1 MWNDILLLNKVNMT
15 KSVNGL
21 FYSMQKLPLVGSHI
35 PSKVYSYLRLKNIL
49 GIVAFIFRLFLSIGK
64 NILYLFLCYAVPLSF
79 LYVDNLT
86 SEAVQ
91 NSFLMSLIL
100 LSGCLGSLVN
110 GILWNV
116 NSDTYSMIK
125 LLRMEAKRY
134 LVNNAVYHYTLNCIT
149 LTIVSCGICL
159 FFGLPFWHGILCGL
173 LYVTSHVSLDGLYLY
188 LFDRTGHTY
197 MSESKTKMILTTS
210 LLIGAYALMGFKVP
224 VSFVK
229 ELFYIVTAIFTV
241 SSIFSIRYLKN
252 SNSYKDILI
261 PLFQNLVTLDL
272 LDPNKG
278 DILKK
283 DVDLDVKDYNSEELK
298 QSTSSKKQGY
308 AYMNELFFK
317 RHKRLVYRPIRLR
330 MLIILV
336 AGAALFA
343 LSFLMEDSLDSVQ
356 LIDLLPPCVFF
367 MYILNISMK
376 TTKAMFMNCD
386 VSLLHY
392 GYYRQPKAIFENF
405 RIRLKTLSY
414 YNLLIAIVLC
424 AVVNL
429 LTMRYPISFTW
440 ASLFLFDITIII
452 LSVFFSVHYLFV
464 YYIFQPYTEE
474 FDMKNPF
481 MSILNGIVYFLCYM
495 CLQLDGNIWFAT
507 GVLVATVLYIC
518 ISLLLVWRL
527 APKTFHL
534 K

>member
-1 MWNDILLLNKVNMT
+1 
-15 KSVNGL
+15 
-21 FYSMQKLPLVGSHI
+21 
-35 PSKVYSYLRLKNIL
+35 
-49 GIVAFIFRLFLSIGK
+49 
-64 NILYLFLCYAVPLSF
+64 
-79 LYVDNLT
+79 
-86 SEAVQ
+86 
-91 NSFLMSLIL
+91 
-100 LSGCLGSLVN
+100 
-110 GILWNV
+110 
-116 NSDTYSMIK
+116 
-125 LLRMEAKRY
+125 
-134 LVNNAVYHYTLNCIT
+134 
-149 LTIVSCGICL
+149 
-159 FFGLPFWHGILCGL
+159 
-173 LYVTSHVSLDGLYLY
+173 
-188 LFDRTGHTY
+188 
-197 MSESKTKMILTTS
+197 
-210 LLIGAYALMGFKVP
+210 
-224 VSFVK
+224 
-229 ELFYIVTAIFTV
+229 
-241 SSIFSIRYLKN
+241 
-252 SNSYKDILI
+252 
-261 PLFQNLVTLDL
+261 
-272 LDPNKG
+272 
-278 DILKK
+278 
-283 DVDLDVKDYNSEELK
+283 
-298 QSTSSKKQGY
+298 
-308 AYMNELFFK
+308 MNELFFK

-440 ASLFLFDITIII
+440 ASLLLFDLTIII
-452 LSVFFSVHYLFV
+452 LSIFFSVHYLFV

-481 MSILNGIVYFLCYM
+481 MSILNGLVYFLCYM
-495 CLQLDGNIWFAT
+495 CLQLEGNIWFAT